1 MNTYMADNIKYRDK
15 NSIMLTEVQME
26 AVYAGNRTPMVN
38 IQSGVR
44 NARIPGYS
52 GRHNMGIGA

>member
-26 AVYAGNRTPMVN
+26 AVYVGQDSN
-38 IQSGVR
+38 G
-44 NARIPGYS
+44 
-52 GRHNMGIGA
+52 